1 MKLGRI
7 LDDYYQIDNSL
18 KANRK
23 GYARCRLRLTY
34 PFEDLST
41 VIEPRAEK
49 LLVW

>member
-23 GYARCRLRLTY
+23 GLIENCRGEL
-34 PFEDLST
+34 PDLG
-41 VIEPRAEK
+41 V
-49 LLVW
+49 